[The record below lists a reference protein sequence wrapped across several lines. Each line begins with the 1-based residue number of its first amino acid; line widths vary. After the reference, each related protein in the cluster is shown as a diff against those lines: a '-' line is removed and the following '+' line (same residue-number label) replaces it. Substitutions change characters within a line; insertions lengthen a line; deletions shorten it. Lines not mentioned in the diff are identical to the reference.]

1 MSIQTI
7 PKILAQLLKKA
18 HSNLHRYY
26 IKKIDRKNTLKKIAR
41 IRKNYKKNSKRNASK
56 HIPSIKKNPPKNA
69 SNILQTSTTDSISS
83 STLQSPPAANP
94 VDTTTS
100 KNPAEAA
107 GIPALNASLLTAP
120 SPITQL
126 PTKVYVRQPGQPE
139 TTIGWWLTVE
149 MLNELIGQFLN
160 GYISR
165 LALSWGSRELV
176 LLHNKGKH
184 DILLKHDS
192 GTYACLF
199 FDNKNTNWYALVSLP
214 EVYAVVESQDVV
226 FVPFGLGTLPN
237 YMVHDNTKRIKEQL
251 NKIVTM
257 VANPH
262 GSPAFMTW
270 SPQCYRFETYPRYH
284 IAKRLYG
291 GYSAEQEPCR
301 LNAKFYIPTAPNCLA
316 YANCAQ
322 TQSNYAYKPRN
333 KSEVQEALV
342 AYMMGKLSLLI
353 LSWHFPENNS
363 SDNGVIPDRHIILV
377 QDQGCHQMLYL
388 DKQYLCYLVSDVSEY
403 MKAEGNHYRK
413 TVFNGQTVPAYLVH
427 ENLCRIRDYTDL
439 LLAQIEKP
447 NAILNLF
454 GEFSYHG
461 EDYDAIIEEFFA
473 KERT

>member
-56 HIPSIKKNPPKNA
+56 QIPSIKKNSPKNA

-176 LLHNKGKH
+176 LLHNKGV
-184 DILLKHDS
+184 LKPDS

-322 TQSNYAYKPRN
+322 TQSNYAYKPCN

-454 GEFSYHG
+454 GEFSYQG
-461 EDYDAIIEEFFA
+461 EDYDAVMEEFFA

>member
-56 HIPSIKKNPPKNA
+56 QIPSIKKNSPKNA

-176 LLHNKGKH
+176 LLHNKGV
-184 DILLKHDS
+184 LKPDS

-251 NKIVTM
+251 NEIVAM

-270 SPQCYRFETYPRYH
+270 APQCYRFETYPRYH

-461 EDYDAIIEEFFA
+461 EDYDAVMEEFFA